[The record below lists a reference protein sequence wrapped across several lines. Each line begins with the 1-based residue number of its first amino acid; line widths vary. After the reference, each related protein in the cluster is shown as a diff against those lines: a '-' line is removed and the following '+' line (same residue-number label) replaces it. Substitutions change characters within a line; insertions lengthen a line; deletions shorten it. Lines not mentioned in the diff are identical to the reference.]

1 MQGGQLTDELSQVDL
16 ISTFSGMGP
25 IELLAIIVSITALF
39 SLINYHF
46 IKLPITL
53 GVMLIGLIIS
63 LFLYISGIYYPAIAQ
78 SANHILEKIKFDQ
91 LLLDGML
98 CALLFAGAIQIN
110 LNDLLRQK
118 WTIALLASVS
128 TLGSTFIVGY
138 LLFLIMPFIG
148 IQLSFIYCLL
158 FGALISP
165 TDPVAV
171 LAILKRVGIPDSLL
185 AKITGES
192 LFNDGI
198 GIVVFTVIAGIALSG
213 EQFEFNHAVWLFT
226 EEALGG
232 IVFGLLLGY
241 FGYFLMRSADNI
253 NVEVL
258 LSMALVLGGYQ
269 LAHVIGVSGPLTI
282 VIVGLIVGH
291 QSPDTKTSMSIK
303 TREAM
308 EVFWKIVDELL
319 NAILFVLVGFEV
331 LLVVADIS
339 ILSAGLVS
347 ILVVLLARFISVSLP
362 ITMMRPFRPFS
373 PDVIKIVTWGGLRG
387 GLSVAMAL
395 SLPEGEARDVILGM
409 TYAVVIFS
417 LLIQSLTIS
426 RLIRWSLKRQQA
438 QSVANSPS

>member
-1 MQGGQLTDELSQVDL
+1 MQGVQIADGLTQVEL
-16 ISTFSGMGP
+16 ITTFSGIGP
-25 IELLAIIVSITALF
+25 IEMLSIIVSITAIF

-63 LFLYISGIYYPAIAQ
+63 LILYIAGFYYPVIAQ
-78 SANHILEKIKFDQ
+78 SAQFILEKIKFDR

-98 CALLFAGAIQIN
+98 SALLFAGAIQVN

-118 WTIALLASVS
+118 WTIAALASMA

-138 LLFLIMPFIG
+138 LLFLVLPFIG
-148 IQLSFIYCLL
+148 IELPFIYCLL

-198 GIVVFTVIAGIALSG
+198 GIVVFTVIGGIALTG
-213 EQFEFNHAVWLFT
+213 EQFEFSNAAYLFA

-232 IVFGLLLGY
+232 IVFGFLLGH

-258 LSMALVLGGYQ
+258 LSMGLVLGGYQ
-269 LAHVIGVSGPLTI
+269 LAHLIGVSGPLTI

-291 QSPDTKTSMSIK
+291 QSPDTKTSMSMK

-308 EVFWKIVDELL
+308 EVFWKIIDELL

-331 LLVVADIS
+331 LLVVADVSVLIAGLIS
-339 ILSAGLVS
+339 IV
-347 ILVVLLARFISVSLP
+347 IVLFARFISVSVP
-362 ITMMRPFRPFS
+362 ILLMKTMREFN
-373 PDVIKIVTWGGLRG
+373 PDTIKIITWGGLRG

-395 SLPEGEARDVILGM
+395 SLPPSYAREVILGM

-417 LLIQSLTIS
+417 LLVQSLTIS
-426 RLIRWSLKRQQA
+426 RLVRWSLQRQSMSQ
-438 QSVANSPS
+438 QSQPD